1 MSRQR
6 SQERRSFGE
15 SARNL
20 IRAVGA
26 GLLIG
31 LPILFTQEI
40 WANGFVL
47 HPLKIALLLGVAFV
61 VVVGYNAASGFRA
74 DSSVLD
80 VLIDSIE
87 AMGLGIL
94 VALVVLVLFG
104 RIEPDMGLREIA
116 GKVSL
121 EAIPVAFGASLARS
135 QLASSDDEPDEG
147 SEGGDVDGSAE
158 GQTGPAHRLFVAAGG
173 ALLFALNVAPTDEVV
188 VLGTRAGWPLLIAV
202 MVVSLLVTLAL
213 VFYADFRGG
222 RDPHP
227 GDSPMDHPVSETL
240 AAYAISLGIALGLLW
255 AFDRTEGVAL
265 PAILGM
271 TVMLGV
277 AASLGA
283 AVGRLLLGGG
293 ESGDGAVKATD
304 GNGGKRD
311 ENAQAEVGS

>member
-1 MSRQR
+1 MSRKD
-6 SQERRSFGE
+6 SPERRSFGE
-15 SARNL
+15 SAQNL

-31 LPILFTQEI
+31 LPLLFTQEL

-47 HPLKIALLLGVAFV
+47 HPHKIVLLLVVAFV
-61 VVVGYNAASGFRA
+61 VVVGYNTASGFRA
-74 DSSVLD
+74 EGSALD
-80 VLIDSIE
+80 TLIDSIE

-104 RIEPDMGLREIA
+104 RIEADMGIREIA

-121 EAIPVAFGASLARS
+121 EAIPIAFGASLARS
-135 QLASSDDEPDEG
+135 QLASPEDEPEEG
-147 SEGGDVDGSAE
+147 SRDGAEEASEGR
-158 GQTGPAHRLFVAAGG
+158 QIGPAHRLFVAAGG

-188 VLGTRAGWPLLIAV
+188 VLGMEADWPLLIAV
-202 MVVSLLVTLAL
+202 MAVSLLITLAL

-227 GDSPMDHPVSETL
+227 GDSPMDHPLGETL
-240 AAYAISLGIALGLLW
+240 AAYAISLGVSLALLW
-255 AFDRTEGVAL
+255 AFDRTDGVAL

-271 TVMLGV
+271 TVLLGL

-283 AVGRLLLGGG
+283 AVGRLVL
-293 ESGDGAVKATD
+293 GDGGSE
-304 GNGGKRD
+304 GNGGN
-311 ENAQAEVGS
+311 EGGNARSEAGS